1 MSPAT
6 SRATSA
12 FRHRNY
18 RLFFTGQGISL
29 IGTWM
34 QTVAQAWLVLQLTSD
49 PLWLG
54 VVAAAQ
60 FIPVLLFGLFAG
72 VYADSLPKRKTL
84 IATQAVKM
92 GLSTILAILAFSG
105 TATIPLLI
113 LLALAIGT
121 VNAVDMPVRQAFS
134 VEMVGREDI
143 GNAVALNSAMFN
155 GARVIGPAV
164 AGITIGLVGVPW
176 AFTIDALSFLAVILA
191 LALMRDS
198 ELQSPARIARPES
211 VSDVMVQLREGLS
224 YVRRTPIVLMS
235 LLVIGLVS
243 AFGMNFS
250 VVIPPLA
257 EGVLHSGATGYG
269 FLMAASGLG
278 SLLAALSLAFRGAAR
293 PAFIGIGAMIL
304 GAGEIALGWSTT
316 YALSLVLMFAVG
328 FGAILM
334 AATVNTTVQLAVPDG
349 LRGRVMS
356 VYTTIFAGSTPI
368 GGPIMGGIASL
379 FGIAVS
385 LAVGGLLCLGIGGGA
400 LAWMRR
406 NGRDRIPRQSV
417 LGDATA
423 RTAGLSTATGSAATA
438 GGFPEPVHP
447 R

>member
-1 MSPAT
+1 MSLAT
-6 SRATSA
+6 RRATSA

-60 FIPVLLFGLFAG
+60 FIPVLVFGLFAG

-84 IATQAVKM
+84 IATQAIKM
-92 GLSTILAILAFSG
+92 ALSTILAVLAFSDS
-105 TATIPLLI
+105 ATIPLLI

-176 AFTIDALSFLAVILA
+176 AFTIDALSFLAVIVA
-191 LALMRDS
+191 LALMRDA
-198 ELQSPARIARPES
+198 ELLSPARIARPES
-211 VSDVMVQLREGLS
+211 VSDVMTQLREGLS

-243 AFGMNFS
+243 AVGMNFS

-278 SLLAALSLAFRGAAR
+278 SLLAALALAFRGAAR

-304 GAGEIALGWSTT
+304 GVSEIALGWSTVF
-316 YALSLVLMFAVG
+316 ALSMVLMFAVG

-334 AATVNTTVQLAVPDG
+334 AATVNTTIQLAVPDG

-368 GGPIMGGIASL
+368 GGPVMGGIASL

-385 LAVGGLLCLGIGGGA
+385 LAVGGVLSLAVGGGA
-400 LAWMRR
+400 LAWLRR
-406 NGRDRIPRQSV
+406 SGQDRIPRQSRSQTP
-417 LGDATA
+417 ATVI
-423 RTAGLSTATGSAATA
+423 STATGPATSP
-438 GGFPEPVHP
+438 GGFPEPIRP